1 MHSPDLRRS
10 FGGLFTEQVRIVGL
24 ALTREAMLA
33 GAALALICILSLVMA
48 VRYDEELYLSP
59 DLLQP
64 TLMVAL
70 WLPYAV
76 WKGDPIF
83 GRAFLWT
90 LPVRRQHAA
99 AAKVLAGALLMMVA
113 MLVTW
118 AALGL
123 TAVMSGGGI
132 GVEQVR
138 LLDTGGGLASAT
150 KLHWQTPPWAW
161 AMPFGAALIL
171 YLASSAALLGL
182 RHPIRWILGTIVGTT
197 LLIVLTL
204 SLAPDD
210 AIEHLLQQV
219 HDVLWSGPLGFDHVL
234 TGGETS
240 LSTVVDPPGKGVVLL
255 WSGMPGIANWAVAT
269 LIWLMAALLALAL
282 AIRRHWER

>member
-1 MHSPDLRRS
+1 MHSSDLRRS
-10 FGGLFTEQVRIVGL
+10 FVSLFAEQVRTVAL

-33 GAALALICILSLVMA
+33 GAALALICILSLMMA
-48 VRYDEELYLSP
+48 VRYGEELYLSP

-99 AAKVLAGALLMMVA
+99 AAKVLAGALWMTIA

-118 AALGL
+118 AALAL
-123 TAVMSGGGI
+123 TAVMSGGSV

-138 LLDTGGGLASAT
+138 LLDTGGGLATAT
-150 KLHWQTPPWAW
+150 KLHWQTPLWAW
-161 AMPFGAALIL
+161 MMPFGAALIL
-171 YLASSAALLGL
+171 YFASSAALLGL
-182 RHPIRWILGTIVGTT
+182 RHPIRWIVGTIVGTT
-197 LLIVLTL
+197 LLIVLAL
-204 SLAPDD
+204 SLAPHDTIDRVLQRIDD
-210 AIEHLLQQV
+210 A
-219 HDVLWSGPLGFDHVL
+219 LWTGRLGFDHVL
-234 TGGETS
+234 TGGEAR
-240 LSTVVDPPGKGVVLL
+240 LSRIVDPPGKGVVRL
-255 WSGMPGIANWAVAT
+255 WSGMPGVVNWAVAT
-269 LIWLMAALLALAL
+269 MIWLTGALLALAL